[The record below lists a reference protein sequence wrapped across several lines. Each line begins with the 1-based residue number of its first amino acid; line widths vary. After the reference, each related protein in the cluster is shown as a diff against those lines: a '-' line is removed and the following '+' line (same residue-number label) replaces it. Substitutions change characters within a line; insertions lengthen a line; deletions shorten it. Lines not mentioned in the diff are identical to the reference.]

1 MQLLMIK
8 DVHYRIHGY
17 SHNKITILILQI
29 GGMKMYYVDP
39 VIKEMFRTYQPEG
52 RAPYIRLDQNEN
64 PDGVPDWLFDEVM
77 KKITPEYL
85 SLYPEEIIF
94 RGKLTKLLGLEDG
107 QLTLTD
113 GSVVAMSYVI
123 KVFGEP
129 GKKLLCVSPTFGMYK
144 VYADMQQMET
154 KFINYEPDYTVDVNK
169 FIDAIDDDTSVV
181 SLVNPSMPIG
191 NVYTDEEIEAV
202 VEKAA
207 MHDAV
212 VIIDEA
218 YHYFYDKDS
227 LGLIDKYENVVILR
241 TFSKMLSIPGLRLG
255 MVISNKQNI
264 QYVNNLKPH
273 YTINNVALAFGEGI
287 VDNFDRLLPEL
298 KAKFEAG
305 KDYIFNELNRNDY
318 SYIPSHG
325 CFVCIKPKYKTAEI
339 ITGELKN
346 KFRILIFC
354 GKGDS
359 AGFLRVTIW
368 DKKYMKQFMDA
379 LLQIDV

>member
-1 MQLLMIK
+1 
-8 DVHYRIHGY
+8 
-17 SHNKITILILQI
+17 
-29 GGMKMYYVDP
+29 MYYVDP
-39 VIKEMFRTYQPEG
+39 VIKEMLRTYQPEG
-52 RAPYIRLDQNEN
+52 RAPFVRLDQNEN
-64 PDGVPDWLFDEVM
+64 PDGVPDWLFEKVM

-85 SLYPEEIIF
+85 SLYPEEIVF
-94 RGKLTKLLGLEDG
+94 REKLTNLLGLQDG

-129 GKKLLCVSPTFGMYK
+129 HKKLICISPTFGMYK
-144 VYADMQQMET
+144 VYADMQQMDT
-154 KFINYEPDYTVDVNK
+154 VFLHYEDDYTVDINK
-169 FIDAIDDDTSVV
+169 IIDAIDHDTSLV

-202 VEKAA
+202 VEKASESGA
-207 MHDAV
+207 L

-218 YHYFYDKDS
+218 YHYFYEKDS
-227 LGLIDKYENVVILR
+227 LNLIDKYENLVILR

-255 MVISNKQNI
+255 MVISNKKNI

-273 YTINNVALAFGEGI
+273 YTVNNVAIAFGEGI

-298 KAKFEAG
+298 TDKFKAG
-305 KDYIFNELNRNDY
+305 KKYLYDELEKNTY

-325 CFVCIKPKYKTAEI
+325 CFVCIIPKHRSAEE
-339 ITGELKN
+339 ITEELKN
-346 KFRILIFC
+346 KYNILIFC

-368 DKKYMKQFMDA
+368 DKKYMKLFMDA
-379 LLQIDV
+379 LLQIDKQVNQQN